1 MVKKLINILFVYLFL
16 SNTVFC
22 QNNNISHLTN
32 QINTDS
38 LQKNVEELQAFHS
51 RYLFSSYNKQIAE
64 YLKDRLE
71 NYGFT
76 VKIDSFLLQNV
87 LFPYDSTMI
96 SNTGWQYNVISL
108 KEGTDENDSSLFLTA
123 HYDCISNRLGYSDY
137 MHFAPGADDN
147 ASGVSA
153 ILEIARILS
162 NNPINQKHNLRI
174 EFYAAEEIGMAG
186 SDRRMYELSNPW
198 NMYVL
203 GDINL
208 DMIGYSDN
216 SDSANKVCINYYD
229 NSSWLTELT
238 MRNTLLYSSLQ
249 TNLTK
254 EYSARSDSYSFYS
267 WNLPAIFLSENVF
280 SPYYHTP
287 QDSSTYLNYNYIKQI
302 SSIALSV
309 CYDIVTKP
317 YYTVGLDDIA
327 KQDITLNILSNNN
340 DELVFSTSNAEK
352 INRGRIIICNSLGQQ
367 LINKPLKSCRYSQN
381 TYKLDIKDLTSSIYV
396 LVVEDNKS
404 IVSKKFAKIK
414 N

>member
-1 MVKKLINILFVYLFL
+1 
-16 SNTVFC
+16 
-22 QNNNISHLTN
+22 
-32 QINTDS
+32 
-38 LQKNVEELQAFHS
+38 
-51 RYLFSSYNKQIAE
+51 
-64 YLKDRLE
+64 
-71 NYGFT
+71 
-76 VKIDSFLLQNV
+76 
-87 LFPYDSTMI
+87 MI

-174 EFYAAEEIGMAG
+174 EFYGAEEIGMAG

-198 NMYVL
+198 NMYVM

-238 MRNTLLYSSLQ
+238 KKNTLLYSSLQ

-254 EYSARSDSYSFYS
+254 EYSTRSDSYSFYS

-287 QDSSTYLNYNYIKQI
+287 QDSSNYLNYNYMKQI

-309 CYDIVTKP
+309 CYDIVTEP
-317 YYTVGLDDIA
+317 YYIVGLNDIA
-327 KQDITLNILSNNN
+327 KQDVTLNILSNNN
-340 DELVFSTSNAEK
+340 DELVFSTSNADELNK
-352 INRGRIIICNSLGQQ
+352 RRIIICNSLGQQ
-367 LINKPLKSCRYSQN
+367 LINKPLESCHYSQN
-381 TYKLDIKDLTSSIYV
+381 TYKLDIKNLASSIYV
-396 LVVEDNKS
+396 LVVKDNKS
-404 IVSKKFAKIK
+404 IVSKKFSKIK

>member
-1 MVKKLINILFVYLFL
+1 MKKYIKILLVLLFV
-16 SNTVFC
+16 SNVSFC
-22 QNNNISHLTN
+22 QNSNISNLTN

-38 LQKNVEELQAFHS
+38 LRRNVEELQAFPS

-64 YLKDRLE
+64 YLKNRLE
-71 NYGFT
+71 NYGFVVT
-76 VKIDSFLLQNV
+76 IDSFLLQNT
-87 LFPYDSTMI
+87 LFPYDSTMTN
-96 SNTGWQYNVISL
+96 NTGWQYNVLSL
-108 KEGTDENDSSLFLTA
+108 RKGTEVSDSSLFLTS
-123 HYDCISNRLGYSDY
+123 HYDCISNRLGFTDY
-137 MHFAPGADDN
+137 AHFAPGADDN

-153 ILEIARILS
+153 LLEIARII
-162 NNPINQKHNLRI
+162 NNNSIDQKHNIRI

-198 NMYVL
+198 NMRVM

-238 MRNTLLYSSLQ
+238 KKNTLLYSSLK

-254 EYSARSDSYSFYS
+254 EYSTRSDSYSFYS

-287 QDSSTYLNYNYIKQI
+287 QDSSNYLNYNYMKQI

-317 YYTVGLDDIA
+317 YYAVGLDDIA
-327 KQDITLNILSNNN
+327 KQDVTLNILSNNN
-340 DELVFSTSNAEK
+340 DELVFATSNANELNK
-352 INRGRIIICNSLGQQ
+352 GRIIICNSLGQQ
-367 LINKPLKSCRYSQN
+367 LINKPLESCHYSQN
-381 TYKLDIKDLTSSIYV
+381 TYKLDIKNFTSSIYV
-396 LVVEDNKS
+396 LVVKDNKS
-404 IVSKKFAKIK
+404 MVSKKFAKIK